1 MFHNTRVKNN
11 SLLFN
16 FNVLFMKKNFL
27 FAAMSIMALA
37 SCSNDDIVDVNNG
50 SGISFRAS
58 LDKAVTR
65 ANATNLQ
72 NLAAFNVT
80 AIGNNTN
87 YFTNLGVTSADN
99 GANWTTASTYYWP
112 SYQLAFF
119 AYAPQTPS
127 GTVSIEN
134 AAKKIT
140 DFSPAQAVIDQKDLV
155 ISYNTG
161 TKALN
166 ENSGVAMNFKHA
178 LSQIEVKAKCSND
191 KIKIEVMGVKLVNA
205 ATKADF
211 AFPEAET
218 NTGFTLQQ
226 SQWSNWSEKDKPAK
240 AYMIKGQQAVTLTA
254 NAQSVMFGDNNF
266 MLIPQQLTKWNGT
279 AATTG
284 AYLSVLCRICS
295 LDGGNEILLYPQ
307 PTATDDKAGKYAFSA
322 VGIDTNWEP
331 GKKYIYTLNFCENG
345 GGAGEIDPTP
355 TDPTNPNDQTI
366 DPTPIPGGNGGD
378 PILGNP
384 IKFTVTVDNWT
395 DQPVNINM

>member
-1 MFHNTRVKNN
+1 
-11 SLLFN
+11 
-16 FNVLFMKKNFL
+16 MKKSFL
-27 FAAMSIMALA
+27 FAAISIMVLT

-50 SGISFRAS
+50 SGISFRTS

-80 AIGNNTN
+80 AIGDGKS
-87 YFTNLGVTSADN
+87 YFTNLGVISANN

-127 GTVSIEN
+127 GTVSIAN

-140 DFSPAQAVIDQKDLV
+140 DFSPAQAVTDQKDLV

-205 ATKADF
+205 AAKADF
-211 AFPEAET
+211 AFPETET
-218 NTGFTLQQ
+218 DTGFALQQ
-226 SQWSNWSEKDKPAK
+226 KQWSNWGEKDDPAK

-254 NAQSVMFGDNNF
+254 DAQSVMFGDNNF

-279 AATTG
+279 TATTG
-284 AYLSVLCRICS
+284 AYLSVLCRIYS
-295 LDGGNEILLYPQ
+295 LDGGNETLLYPQ

-331 GKKYIYTLNFCENG
+331 GKKYIYTLNFCDNG

-355 TDPTNPNDQTI
+355 TDPTNPTDQTI

-378 PILGNP
+378 TILGKP

-395 DQPVNINM
+395 DQPVDINM

>member
-1 MFHNTRVKNN
+1 
-11 SLLFN
+11 
-16 FNVLFMKKNFL
+16 MKKNFL

-50 SGISFRAS
+50 SGISFRTS

-65 ANATNLQ
+65 ANTTNLQ

-80 AIGNNTN
+80 AIGDGKS
-87 YFTNLGVTSADN
+87 YFTNLGVTSDNN
-99 GANWTTASTYYWP
+99 GASWKTASTYYWP

-140 DFSPAQAVIDQKDLV
+140 DFSPAQAVTGQKDLV

-191 KIKIEVMGVKLVNA
+191 KIKVEIMGVKLVNA
-205 ATKADF
+205 AAKADF
-211 AFPEAET
+211 TFPETET
-218 NTGFTLQQ
+218 NTGFALQQ
-226 SQWSNWSEKDKPAK
+226 SQWSNWREKNDPAK
-240 AYMIKGQQAVTLTA
+240 AYMIKGQKAVTLTA
-254 NAQSVMFGDNNF
+254 DAQSVMFGDNNF

-284 AYLSVLCRICS
+284 AYLSVLCRIYS
-295 LDGGNEILLYPQ
+295 LNDGNETLLYPQ

-322 VGIDTNWEP
+322 VGIDTSWEP
-331 GKKYIYTLNFCENG
+331 GKKYIYTLNFCDNG

-355 TDPTNPNDQTI
+355 TDPTNPKDPTI

-378 PILGNP
+378 TILGNP

-395 DQPVNINM
+395 DQPVDINM